1 MGVRAE
7 LPLMQINTVM
17 TVGQG
22 RHARRKRMPGAIRKG
37 SPRAPS
43 RPSEIGMREV
53 GMSGCLD
60 EVNSVRP
67 PVGNLHGPPLDGLT
81 GPGVA
86 LLRRGER
93 IDPPIWRRQ
102 MQAGGYAATSII
114 ARTIAAGDGEIK

>member
-1 MGVRAE
+1 
-7 LPLMQINTVM
+7 
-17 TVGQG
+17 
-22 RHARRKRMPGAIRKG
+22 
-37 SPRAPS
+37 
-43 RPSEIGMREV
+43 
-53 GMSGCLD
+53 MSGCLD

-102 MQAGGYAATSII
+102 MQAGGYAATSVI
-114 ARTIAAGDGEIK
+114 ARAIAPVTARKNDRYSGLRATLSITRRQRRAD